1 MRWCLLGLCSLAAGL
16 CLQGNAWAAQ
26 STTTTGS
33 LTVSMTVQS
42 SISLIFVQSPQV
54 GNQDNCA
61 LTGANSSNAALNLGI
76 ATTAGD
82 NESCVQFT
90 STTGKAASYTLQD
103 LVYYKVTDANTSS
116 GSFSLTASLP
126 STPVTGVAWKL
137 NSTAL
142 SSSATS
148 ITANGPYNSAQYF
161 TLTVTVASTVTTN
174 NLSQAIDFT
183 ATAN

>member
-1 MRWCLLGLCSLAAGL
+1 
-16 CLQGNAWAAQ
+16 
-26 STTTTGS
+26 
-33 LTVSMTVQS
+33 MTVQS

-54 GNQDNCA
+54 GTRDNCA
-61 LTGANSSNAALNLGI
+61 LTGANSSSAALNLGI

-90 STTGKAASYTLQD
+90 SVTKPMTTSYTLQD
-103 LVYYKVTDANTSS
+103 LVYYEVTEANTSS
-116 GSFSLTASLP
+116 ASYSLTAGLP
-126 STPVTGVAWKL
+126 STPITGVSWTL

-161 TLTVTVASTVTTN
+161 TLAVTVASTVTAS